1 LTKKPEIIKNLFSK
15 EDFEGLIKV
24 ANLNFKS
31 KDSTFELNKSRWV
44 YYGPELKGYAE
55 KLVPLAR
62 EVFGSKTLLVSNVI
76 GAHYFGKGKLP
87 KHVDNNAC
95 TYTLDLCLY
104 QNEPWDIGV
113 THDGEDAMYTLMPNE
128 ALAFYGND
136 QEHWRPDFPNPSSN
150 QIGMVFF
157 HFVEPDHWFFTKG
170 KSWIRVIT
178 GSITEEQWEEQN
190 KRDK

>member
-1 LTKKPEIIKNLFSK
+1 LLKKPTVFKDVFTEKDFNLLK
-15 EDFEGLIKV
+15 ADAKAG
-24 ANLNFKS
+24 FKS
-31 KDSTFELNKSRWV
+31 EHAKFDLHKSRWI
-44 YYGPELKGYAE
+44 YSGPELKSYAE
-55 KLVPLAR
+55 KLVPMAR
-62 EVFGSKTLLVSNVI
+62 EFFESNTLLVSNVLT
-76 GAHYFGKGKLP
+76 AHYFGKGKLP

-113 THDGEDAMYTLMPNE
+113 THDGQDSLYTLMPNE

-170 KSWIRVIT
+170 KNWLQVIT
-178 GSITEEQWEEQN
+178 GQMTEEQWEARKE
-190 KRDK
+190 KG